1 MKTQRNTL
9 RLLALTLL
17 TLLLSATVSAQTLKL
32 PPHEKVVLKNGLTL
46 LLMEKHGVPII
57 SISAIVKAGAAADPA
72 GQEGLASITAGLL
85 RKGTRNRTA
94 QQFSTDLDY
103 IGATFSAGA
112 QDDYTAVNAE
122 FLAKDLARGL
132 ELFSDAL
139 LHPIFP
145 KDETDKLLAQ
155 SLDEIKTAKDSPGS
169 VIFEYYKGYL
179 LPNHPYGR
187 PEGGTEISLKK
198 IQRESV
204 LKFYETHYAQGNMIL
219 AVAGDFNAGEMRKKI
234 EQDLAVWSARQVSP
248 STIPAPEP
256 ADGRRLLLV
265 NKVDATQTYF
275 AIGNLGTAVT
285 DPDRVTTRVVNLL
298 FGGQFTSMLNEALR
312 VESGL
317 TYGAESFFDAH
328 KMPGPFAIFSYTRNE
343 TTTKAIDL
351 ALQVLDKL
359 HKEGVSTEKLA
370 SAKTYIKGQFPPE
383 IETSTQ
389 LASLIARNEFYG
401 LTDDEVNQLEAK
413 LDAVT
418 PEMVRQAIQKH
429 FPGDDLVFVLV
440 GKASEISPAVKKYAP
455 KQDSLDITEP
465 GFWPPP
471 AKN

>member
-1 MKTQRNTL
+1 MKTQRPL
-9 RLLALTLL
+9 RILAFALVTLL
-17 TLLLSATVSAQTLKL
+17 FSITANAQGLKL

-57 SISAIVKAGAAADPA
+57 SISAIIKTGSAADPS
-72 GQEGLASITAGLL
+72 GQEGLAAITAELL
-85 RKGTRNRTA
+85 RKGTKNRTA
-94 QQFSTDLDY
+94 QQFSADLDY
-103 IGATFSAGA
+103 IGATFGAGA

-122 FLAKDLARGL
+122 FLTKDFARGL

-139 LHPIFP
+139 LRPTFP

-155 SLDEIKTAKDSPGS
+155 NLDELKTAKDSAGS

-187 PEGGTEISLKK
+187 PAGGTEISLRK

-204 LKFYETHYAQGNMIL
+204 LNFYDTHYAPANTIL
-219 AVAGDFNAGEMRKKI
+219 AIAGDFTAAEMRKQV
-234 EQDLAVWSARQVSP
+234 EQQLAAWPARQISAMTV
-248 STIPAPEP
+248 PAPQP
-256 ADGRRLLLV
+256 TKGRRLLLV

-285 DPDRVTTRVVNLL
+285 DPDRVTLRIVNLL

-317 TYGAESFFDAH
+317 TYGAQSFFDSH
-328 KMPGPFAIFSYTRNE
+328 KQPGPFAIFSYTRNE
-343 TTTKAIDL
+343 TTSKAIEL
-351 ALQVLDKL
+351 ALQILDKL
-359 HKEGVSTEKLA
+359 HKEGVTAEKLA

-383 IETSTQ
+383 LETSTQ
-389 LASLIARNEFYG
+389 LATIMAEYEFYG

-429 FPGDDLVFVLV
+429 FPADDLVFVLI
-440 GKASEISPAVKKYAP
+440 GKASEIAPSVKKFAP
-455 KQDSLDITEP
+455 KQDALDITEP
-465 GFWPPP
+465 GFWPTP